1 MFISGALM
9 ATDWTPK
16 APRFTHMRTKTSLPL
31 SARRG
36 AARIS
41 AVWLIVAF
49 VLLAVAVTY
58 AFIAQ
63 DEAAVAKR
71 ELATANQERDAAVER
86 ESAAKVELS
95 NRSEQIG
102 FTTDAATIP
111 SDVAAMK
118 AGFEDLKSAF
128 PDTEPAK
135 TYQDLIPLVKSAYA
149 TQLQKVAQ
157 NATRIKELEGRVAAE
172 RQAKGVLES
181 DKDEQIAALRSELTD
196 LKDTSE
202 SEISRLT
209 SASEDLRT
217 EVNTYTEQVTAL
229 TDKTRDTERSLAES
243 KKIAASVKRQATE
256 RIKMIAKRSEKADGE
271 ISGVSL
277 KYGIGFINL
286 TSSDRL
292 SEGTT
297 FRIVSGRPGADTSI
311 AKGYC
316 TVTNVGPELSEVTVF
331 DMVDPLGQPIVPGD
345 QIFNPLYEPKGERN
359 AVLAGSIDGIYNRPE
374 LEILL
379 GEIGITI
386 QDELSNTTDFLIT
399 GGPMFVDEEGEPL
412 ESPLKV
418 EQLPIYAEAR
428 DRGVLVVPMRDVTQ
442 YFRR

>member
-1 MFISGALM
+1 M
-9 ATDWTPK
+9 ASEWTPK

-71 ELATANQERDAAVER
+71 ELAAANLEREAAVER
-86 ESAAKVELS
+86 LS
-95 NRSEQIG
+95 EGNAGLSERSEILG
-102 FTTDAATIP
+102 FSEDPATIP
-111 SDVAAMK
+111 SDVAASK
-118 AGFEDLKSAF
+118 AGFEDLKSAI

-135 TYQDLIPLVKSAYA
+135 TFEDLIPLVKSAYA

-157 NATRIKELEGRVAAE
+157 NATRIKELEGQVAAE
-172 RQAKGVLES
+172 RSAKNALES

-209 SASEDLRT
+209 SAGEGLRT
-217 EVNTYTEQVTAL
+217 EVNNYTEQVTSL
-229 TDKTRDTERSLAES
+229 TDTTRKTEQSLAES
-243 KKIAASVKRQATE
+243 KKIAASVRRQAVE
-256 RIKMIAKRSEKADGE
+256 RIKMIEKRSEKPDGE

-277 KYGIGFINL
+277 KYGIGYINL

-297 FRIVSGRPGADTSI
+297 FRIVSGRPGADASI

-316 TVTNVGPELSEVTVF
+316 TVTNVGPELSEVSVF

-345 QIFNPLYEPKGERN
+345 LLFNPLYEPKGERN

-374 LEILL
+374 LEILMK
-379 GEIGITI
+379 EIGITI

-412 ESPLKV
+412 EAPLKV
-418 EQLPIYAEAR
+418 EQLPIWAEAR